1 MYLPAKMLVRIGLIK
16 LHQQNAYGSFKLEE
30 IGVTSRIYGHK
41 KKLNKQRTILAISKK
56 TQNPEHLY

>member
-41 KKLNKQRTILAISKK
+41 KKPK
-56 TQNPEHLY
+56 